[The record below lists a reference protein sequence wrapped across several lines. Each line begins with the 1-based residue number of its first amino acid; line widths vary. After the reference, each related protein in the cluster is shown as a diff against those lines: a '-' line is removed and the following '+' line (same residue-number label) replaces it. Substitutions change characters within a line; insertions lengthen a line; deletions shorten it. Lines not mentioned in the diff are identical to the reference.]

1 VSLRFPVSPLQ
12 GADEDDRFKYL
23 LEDVALGFTIAACE
37 ADESC
42 SKTMDAICLPI
53 LLVALI
59 TFCICPSKEEDDRN
73 FEPLKPRRVVA
84 KALQNGLSLSLFFV
98 LCPLFFVILR
108 KPEFR
113 ILGRS

>member
-1 VSLRFPVSPLQ
+1 MSLTNLVFYLVCVSAFSCIAPTR
-12 GADEDDRFKYL
+12 ADEDDRFKYL

-59 TFCICPSKEEDDRN
+59 TFCICPSKEEDNRN
-73 FEPLKPRRVVA
+73 YKPLKPRRAVRTGIAYGV
-84 KALQNGLSLSLFFV
+84 GRVLFN
-98 LCPLFFVILR
+98 
-108 KPEFR
+108 
-113 ILGRS
+113 

>member
-1 VSLRFPVSPLQ
+1 MNGEVVADTIYTEVLVNGQPWTAVWESRLVPV
-12 GADEDDRFKYL
+12 
-23 LEDVALGFTIAACE
+23 
-37 ADESC
+37 
-42 SKTMDAICLPI
+42 
-53 LLVALI
+53 
-59 TFCICPSKEEDDRN
+59 ICPSKEEDDRN